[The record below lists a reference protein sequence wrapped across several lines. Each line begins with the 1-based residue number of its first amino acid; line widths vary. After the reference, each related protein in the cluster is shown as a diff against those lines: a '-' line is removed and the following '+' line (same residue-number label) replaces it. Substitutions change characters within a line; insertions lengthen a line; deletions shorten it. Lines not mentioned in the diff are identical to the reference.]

1 MVGLR
6 DLNFASHIAS
16 KSDQFL
22 YCSEVTARLLKNL
35 MSNNESVLNKIK
47 PLSFG
52 PNLLQVPIKDSDY
65 YTNVVVTLL
74 PAGHCL
80 GSCM

>member
-1 MVGLR
+1 MSGLN
-6 DLNFASHIAS
+6 DISFSSHISS

-22 YCSEVTARLLKNL
+22 YCSEVTARLLKN
-35 MSNNESVLNKIK
+35 MIKGNESVVNKIK
-47 PLSFG
+47 PLGLG
-52 PNLLQVPIKDSDY
+52 PNWLQVPIKDSDY
-65 YTNVVVTLL
+65 LIDVVVTLL